1 MNEFS
6 TIASSVG
13 TGASF
18 GSIAGPKGAAIGAGV
33 GALAGLGQSLWNN
46 SQERRNARAANK
58 EWRKRQ
64 DYLFQLAN
72 EQQEQSARRNV
83 SGLVQAGIS
92 PAFYGGQS
100 FSASVPAASNPEKAE
115 TMPLKLDSA
124 LQLGAQIAKI
134 ATDMRNSSVATDKQ
148 AEKIDAEIP
157 NLQKQNEQIDKSIGK
172 MASEILNLDVQ
183 SQLLTRESLGKNSAD
198 EFANKTVRGLLEEWK
213 NGKVAWKKQAAE
225 SILSSATGKNG
236 VFRVEALIALQ
247 QLLQVESQLN
257 LQASQAGLNAESEK
271 NLRDNNMAGWLNSAE
286 VKNALSAGG
295 SKAFGVIVQGLLK
308 GVFGLISAKK

>member
-1 MNEFS
+1 MNELA
-6 TIASSVG
+6 TIASSAG

-18 GSIAGPKGAAIGAGV
+18 GSMAGPKGAAVGAGL
-33 GALAGLGQSLWNN
+33 GALAGVGQTVYNN
-46 SQERRNARAANK
+46 IKESSNTRKANAD
-58 EWRKRQ
+58 WRKRQ

-83 SGLVQAGIS
+83 SGLIQAGIS

-100 FSASVPAASNPEKAE
+100 FSASIPAASNPEKAQ
-115 TMPLKLDSA
+115 TMPLKLDGA

-157 NLQKQNEQIDKSIGK
+157 NIQKQNEQIDKSISK
-172 MASEILNLDVQ
+172 MESEILNLDVQ

-198 EFANKTVRGLLEEWK
+198 EFANKTVRGLLDEWR
-213 NGKVAWKKQAAE
+213 NSPVAWKKMAAE
-225 SILSSATGKNG
+225 SILASSTGKNG
-236 VFRVEALIALQ
+236 VFRAEALIALQ
-247 QLLQVESQLN
+247 NLLSVESQLK

-271 NLRDNNMAGWLNSAE
+271 NLRDNNMAGWINSDE
-286 VKNALSAGG
+286 VKKALSAGG
-295 SKAFGVIVQGLLK
+295 SKAFGVIMQGLLK
-308 GVFGLISAKK
+308 GVFGLLSAKK